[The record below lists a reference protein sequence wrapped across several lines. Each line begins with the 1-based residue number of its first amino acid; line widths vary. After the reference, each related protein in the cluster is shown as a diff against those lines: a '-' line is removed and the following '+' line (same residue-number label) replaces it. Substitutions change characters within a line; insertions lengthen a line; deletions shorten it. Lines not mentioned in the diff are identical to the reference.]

1 MHNEP
6 RQQLCKLIAQ
16 YGRSLCEDPRRCG
29 ALLKDHCGQYK
40 REIFVLVNALENRVA
55 TELLNASAG
64 VPEVILLS
72 RLTKRLEDEL
82 GLTETAAKWAVE
94 SWALAL
100 GVISQ
105 PLPVSV
111 PTPVQP
117 TQPVA
122 QSISPKFIHGL
133 DRDFVAFQPT
143 QLATHSISPVITASP
158 VSSAGGKLKFPRFSV
173 GKVKIG
179 GKEQSAVGEIDV
191 PQGQMVELKISE
203 DVTDFYFLEMC
214 DPNLLINRLCLS
226 RCQNFDD
233 GKLMHI
239 KKFINLEFL
248 DLSFCN
254 ILGHD
259 FFREYWMNLKI
270 IKNLVYLDLSGCS
283 SIQNRCFNYISNYN
297 SLINLNLSSKVI
309 FGNIFVTD
317 EGLKYLEKLNNLEVI
332 DLSGFKKITG
342 PGVLAHLGHMTQL
355 KTLNLSEC
363 QNISHARLQ
372 ELKQMLPNTRVLP

>member
-179 GKEQSAVGEIDV
+179 GKEQAAVGEIDV
-191 PQGQMVELKISE
+191 PQGQTVELKVSE
-203 DVTDFYFLEMC
+203 DMTDFSFIEIC
-214 DPNLLINRLCLS
+214 DPDGLVSRLILS
-226 RCQNFDD
+226 RCENFIDD
-233 GKLMHI
+233 QLLHLK
-239 KKFINLEFL
+239 NLEKLQSLELCFMNEWFGFSIYTDSPWEVLKKIKNINCL
-248 DLSFCN
+248 DLSN
-254 ILGHD
+254 NQRIED
-259 FFREYWMNLKI
+259 R
-270 IKNLVYLDLSGCS
+270 NLVHIGKATN
-283 SIQNRCFNYISNYN
+283 IQ
-297 SLINLNLSSKVI
+297 LLNLSHTRIGSDGLESI
-309 FGNIFVTD
+309 GSLTNWFFEDSCGNRF
-317 EGLKYLEKLNNLEVI
+317 
-332 DLSGFKKITG
+332 F
-342 PGVLAHLGHMTQL
+342 M
-355 KTLNLSEC
+355 
-363 QNISHARLQ
+363 
-372 ELKQMLPNTRVLP
+372 